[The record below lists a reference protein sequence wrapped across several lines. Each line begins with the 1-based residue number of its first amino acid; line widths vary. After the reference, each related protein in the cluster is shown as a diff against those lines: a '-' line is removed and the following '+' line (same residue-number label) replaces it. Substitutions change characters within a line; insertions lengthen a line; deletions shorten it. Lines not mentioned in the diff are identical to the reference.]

1 MGCVEIEVVVQK
13 NQRIL
18 NKDHVAVR
26 VLSLLALVNL
36 SLLSS
41 DESLDFNLLEYLSI
55 SVLSACAMASVIAV
69 ILLHYSCSK
78 QFEKFGKKDSLSWL
92 IS

>member
-1 MGCVEIEVVVQK
+1 MGCVEMESCCAK

-36 SLLSS
+36 SLASS
-41 DESLDFNLLEYLSI
+41 DESLDFNLLKYLSI
-55 SVLSACAMASVIAV
+55 SVLSACAMASVIAIV
-69 ILLHYSCSK
+69 LFIIRVLNRLRNS
-78 QFEKFGKKDSLSWL
+78 EKK
-92 IS
+92 IR